1 MQPIKCCIY
10 TFHLRNLKQETH
22 DLKIVS
28 VPFGTPTGCPTDT
41 CVHTWK
47 PEAGAGSRQCWWGL
61 VLGRE
66 SLRAQGDAGDYG
78 GGSSLGDERAH
89 SSALAAEFNV
99 SPGEKEKVA
108 VA

>member
-1 MQPIKCCIY
+1 MG
-10 TFHLRNLKQETH
+10 
-22 DLKIVS
+22 V
-28 VPFGTPTGCPTDT
+28 
-41 CVHTWK
+41 
-47 PEAGAGSRQCWWGL
+47 
-61 VLGRE
+61 VLGRQ

>member
-1 MQPIKCCIY
+1 MSHG
-10 TFHLRNLKQETH
+10 HL
-22 DLKIVS
+22 
-28 VPFGTPTGCPTDT
+28 CP
-41 CVHTWK
+41 H
-47 PEAGAGSRQCWWGL
+47 PEARGRCRKQAVLVGV
-61 VLGRE
+61 VLGRQ